1 MILGHYL
8 SITSVAF
15 FSFQQCVHMSFLIV
29 LDYHISGR
37 VNFLR
42 TVFCWANPDSM
53 IFSQNKQHC
62 FCVCHN
68 EYQSVPPVQQCCFLL
83 CFCDSFWTKVEL
95 CIAGLGY
102 TVWDFRATHN
112 SVLVGFNSL
121 LLSAFLWNLQICI
134 CQILM
139 KTWSQFGLLCLL
151 NCCKNKF
158 ITWFYPKQ
166 STFFLLSTLFMLY
179 FWISFQSHVAL
190 INE

>member
-1 MILGHYL
+1 MFICL
-8 SITSVAF
+8 SWSSWTTTFLAEWIFWGLFSVGQIKTAW
-15 FSFQQCVHMSFLIV
+15 FLV
-29 LDYHISGR
+29 KTNS
-37 VNFLR
+37 
-42 TVFCWANPDSM
+42 TV
-53 IFSQNKQHC
+53 
-62 FCVCHN
+62 CVCHN

-166 STFFLLSTLFMLY
+166 STFFFYYRPCLCSTFG
-179 FWISFQSHVAL
+179 
-190 INE
+190 